1 MTTTTFD
8 SVAALIRETLSL
20 GEVEIRSEQLL
31 FYELA
36 FTSLDLLDL
45 MFRIEETMGV
55 SVTEGT
61 IYRLARGDIPDE
73 QFAEKGYLTPVGR
86 ERLMALLSDTPPAV
100 FPEKIHT
107 QGLPRYCTVGALVR
121 LLDHLRDHLRE
132 QRGAS
137 AGGPGERADET
148 ERG

>member
-1 MTTTTFD
+1 MTTTFD
-8 SVAALIRETLSL
+8 SVATLVRETLSL
-20 GEVEIRSEQLL
+20 GDVEIRSEQLL

-45 MFRIEETMGV
+45 MFRIEETMGL

-61 IYRLARGDIPDE
+61 IYRLARGEIPDE
-73 QFAEKGYLTPVGR
+73 QFAEKGYLTPLGR
-86 ERLMALLSDTPPAV
+86 EGLMALLSDTPREV
-100 FPEKIHT
+100 FPEKIHA

-121 LLDHLRDHLRE
+121 LLDHLRE
-132 QRGAS
+132 QPGAS
-137 AGGPGERADET
+137 AGGPARPARLSEA